1 MIFRSLPVSDGAG
14 KSDSKT
20 QVVGGNTIVGSITL
34 FMENLNLSYREVY
47 EDLPYL
53 LLLLMSADKPRAV
66 YEDKEK
72 TEVKKMSGKDLMR
85 QKEEH
90 DSIFTTIFSLSCIYS
105 HKILLLYWSDVLLS
119 KTLMYA

>member
-1 MIFRSLPVSDGAG
+1 
-14 KSDSKT
+14 
-20 QVVGGNTIVGSITL
+20 
-34 FMENLNLSYREVY
+34 MENLNLSYREAY

-85 QKEEH
+85 QKRG
-90 DSIFTTIFSLSCIYS
+90 
-105 HKILLLYWSDVLLS
+105 
-119 KTLMYA
+119 A

>member
-1 MIFRSLPVSDGAG
+1 
-14 KSDSKT
+14 
-20 QVVGGNTIVGSITL
+20 
-34 FMENLNLSYREVY
+34 MENLNLSYREVY

-105 HKILLLYWSDVLLS
+105 HKILLLSWSDVL
-119 KTLMYA
+119 